1 MQNIINALNR
11 AIGLIISLD
20 REVFSV
26 VLLSFSVSLTA
37 VFFSSLFS
45 LPLSLLLALKKFRGN
60 RFIVNSINSLMAVP
74 AVAIGL
80 VIYLLISRR
89 GPLGVLGLLYTPWAM
104 IIAQALLA
112 TPIITS
118 LSLQTLKRI
127 GSMVRET
134 AVSLGA
140 SGWQMVITILKE
152 AKSSL
157 MAAFIVGFARVIGE
171 TGMTMMVGGNI
182 KGATRVMTT
191 AIALE
196 TMKGDFELAVALGII
211 LLTVAFLLNIF
222 LQTVQGLGQA
232 R

>member
-1 MQNIINALNR
+1 MQNILNAFAR
-11 AIGLIISLD
+11 ALGLIASLD
-20 REVFSV
+20 REVFSI
-26 VLLSFSVSLTA
+26 VLLSFCVSLTA
-37 VFFSSLFS
+37 MLFSSLLS
-45 LPLSLLLALKKFRGN
+45 LPLSLLLALKKFSGN
-60 RFIVNSINSLMAVP
+60 RFIVNTINSLMAVP

-80 VIYLLISRR
+80 LIYLLISRR
-89 GPLGVLGLLYTPWAM
+89 GPLGALQLLYTPWAM

-118 LSLQTLKRI
+118 LSFQSLRRVS
-127 GSMVRET
+127 SMVKET

-140 SGWQMVITILKE
+140 SGWQMVISVLKE
-152 AKSSL
+152 ARSSL
-157 MAAFIVGFARVIGE
+157 IAAFIVGFARVIGE

-211 LLTVAFLLNIF
+211 LLIVAFLLNIF
-222 LQTVQGLGQA
+222 LQTVQGFRHA

>member
-1 MQNIINALNR
+1 MENILSALTK
-11 AIGLIISLD
+11 AFGLIISLD
-20 REVFSV
+20 REVFSI

-45 LPLSLLLALKKFRGN
+45 LPLSLLLALKKFPGN
-60 RFIVNSINSLMAVP
+60 RFIVNTINSLMAVP

-89 GPLGVLGLLYTPWAM
+89 GPLGILELLYTPWAM
-104 IIAQALLA
+104 IIAQAVLA
-112 TPIITS
+112 IPIITS
-118 LSLQTLKRI
+118 LSHQTLKRV
-127 GSMVRET
+127 GSMVKET

-140 SGWQMVITILKE
+140 SRWQMVVTVVKE

-157 MAAFIVGFARVIGE
+157 MVAFIMGFARVIGE

-196 TMKGDFELAVALGII
+196 TMKGDFELAVALGIV
-211 LLTVAFLLNIF
+211 LLIVAFLVNII
-222 LQTVQGLGQA
+222 LQAMQGAG

>member
-1 MQNIINALNR
+1 MQNILISLNKALS
-11 AIGLIISLD
+11 LIISLD
-20 REVFSV
+20 REIFSI

-45 LPLSLLLALKKFRGN
+45 LPVSLLLALKKFPGRS
-60 RFIVNSINSLMAVP
+60 FIVNATNSLMAVP

-89 GPLGVLGLLYTPWAM
+89 APLGVLGLLYTPWAM
-104 IIAQALLA
+104 IIAQAILA
-112 TPIITS
+112 TPIIIS
-118 LSLQTLKRI
+118 LSYRTLERF
-127 GSMVRET
+127 GSLVRET
-134 AVSLGA
+134 ALSLGA

-157 MAAFIVGFARVIGE
+157 IGGFIVGFARVIGE

-196 TMKGDFELAVALGII
+196 TMKGDFELAIALGII
-211 LLTVAFLLNIF
+211 LLAVAFAVNF
-222 LQTVQGLGQA
+222 VLQRMQGAGS
-232 R
+232 

>member
-1 MQNIINALNR
+1 MENILSALSR
-11 AIGLIISLD
+11 ALSLIISLD
-20 REVFSV
+20 REVFSI

-45 LPLSLLLALKKFRGN
+45 IPLSLLLALRKFPGN
-60 RFIVNSINSLMAVP
+60 RFIVNTINSLMAVP

-104 IIAQALLA
+104 VIAQATLV

-118 LSLQTLKRI
+118 LSIQTLKRV
-127 GSMVRET
+127 GSMVKET
-134 AVSLGA
+134 AISLGA
-140 SGWQMVITILKE
+140 SGWQMVITLLRE
-152 AKSSL
+152 AKSPL

-211 LLTVAFLLNIF
+211 LLTVAFAINII
-222 LQTVQGLGQA
+222 LQAMQGAG

>member
-1 MQNIINALNR
+1 MQNILIAFDKALS
-11 AIGLIISLD
+11 LIISLD
-20 REVFSV
+20 REVFSI
-26 VLLSFSVSLTA
+26 VLLSFLVSLTA
-37 VFFSSLFS
+37 VLFSSLLS
-45 LPLSLLLALKKFRGN
+45 LPLSLLLALKKFPGN
-60 RFIVNSINSLMAVP
+60 RFIVNTVNSLMAVP

-80 VIYLLISRR
+80 VVYLIISRR
-89 GPLGVLGLLYTPWAM
+89 GPLGVFGLLYTPWAM

-118 LSLQTLKRI
+118 LSHQTLKRV
-127 GSMVRET
+127 GSMVKET

-140 SGWQMVITILKE
+140 SGWQTVITVVKE

-211 LLTVAFLLNIF
+211 LLIVAFLLNIF
-222 LQTVQGLGQA
+222 LQTVEGLGHA